1 MSSTTS
7 AVQVRSVVRDVKLQ
21 VANSEQIVMNFPISA
36 APDVDVAN
44 ATRRFV
50 LRTEDD
56 KKIEM
61 FFNDPQMEEERTR
74 MPMMKE
80 EAGNH
85 YGEDLHWARHLG
97 KDGKPKNKR
106 EAVKQ
111 QLTDDGTVPE
121 TFLVSTAELLN
132 PYAMTQRPTQAMR
145 ATARHTMSFD
155 CPCGYSTVCEGGNSQ
170 KATSRLLLLER
181 LHRKK
186 CVQAQQYEAQRKA
199 LKVGGDIPV
208 YAKQLNPGETKIQR
222 IQRLGVEACQAE
234 DDAGWMEVLLASSST
249 KNR

>member
-1 MSSTTS
+1 
-7 AVQVRSVVRDVKLQ
+7 
-21 VANSEQIVMNFPISA
+21 
-36 APDVDVAN
+36 
-44 ATRRFV
+44 
-50 LRTEDD
+50 
-56 KKIEM
+56 
-61 FFNDPQMEEERTR
+61 
-74 MPMMKE
+74 
-80 EAGNH
+80 
-85 YGEDLHWARHLG
+85 
-97 KDGKPKNKR
+97 
-106 EAVKQ
+106 
-111 QLTDDGTVPE
+111 
-121 TFLVSTAELLN
+121 
-132 PYAMTQRPTQAMR
+132 
-145 ATARHTMSFD
+145 MSFD

>member
-7 AVQVRSVVRDVKLQ
+7 AVNVRPVVRDVKLQ
-21 VANSEQIVMNFPISA
+21 VANSKEIVMNFPSSA
-36 APDVDVAN
+36 
-44 ATRRFV
+44 V

-61 FFNDPQMEEERTR
+61 FLHSPQMEEERTTISR
-74 MPMMKE
+74 MPMTKE
-80 EAGNH
+80 EARNQTGT
-85 YGEDLHWARHLG
+85 DLHWSKQLG
-97 KDGKPKNKR
+97 KDGKPKNEGHQMNWSASR
-106 EAVKQ
+106 
-111 QLTDDGTVPE
+111 VPE
-121 TFLVSTAELLN
+121 TFCVSTAELLN
-132 PYAMTQRPTQAMR
+132 PYAMAQAPTKQMR

-155 CPCGYSTVCEGGNSQ
+155 CPCGYSTVCEGGNSE

-186 CVQAQQYEAQRKA
+186 CVQAQQYEAQRKQA
-199 LKVGGDIPV
+199 KVGDDIPV
-208 YAKQLNPGETKIQR
+208 YAKQLVPGETKIQR
-222 IQRLGVEACQAE
+222 IQRLGVDACQAQ